1 MYMMF
6 HNFEKKWS
14 LGFLYDN
21 PAIPEH
27 LKIMLGNPDH
37 LMVREL
43 TAWLA
48 NHNVKAIAYCTGGLR
63 DQIKSHRFIRQFN
76 GHMERAGMLADLGEY
91 YHAVMEAEKRNRK
104 EEDRHE
110 GDFSQNEHQEI

>member
-27 LKIMLGNPDH
+27 LKIMLGNRDH

-63 DQIKSHRFIRQFN
+63 DRIKSHRFIRQ
-76 GHMERAGMLADLGEY
+76 R
-91 YHAVMEAEKRNRK
+91 KRYSRTDASGRLSVCGNL
-104 EEDRHE
+104 
-110 GDFSQNEHQEI
+110 